1 MLGNRLR
8 YLRKTLNL
16 TQSELA
22 NTLGITRGTYAHYE
36 IGKREPDYETLQKIA
51 DFFEVSTDYL
61 LGRTDNPKGMDWGN
75 KTEEEKKDL
84 YKQFVIDKADEPVTW
99 KGKELTPEQVKHL
112 SKMLDVFVEGL
123 EVAKKRTENKDS

>member
-22 NTLGITRGTYAHYE
+22 NKLGITRGTYAHYE

-61 LGRTDNPKGMDWGN
+61 LGRTDNPKGMDWGQQN
-75 KTEEEKKDL
+75 RRR
-84 YKQFVIDKADEPVTW
+84 
-99 KGKELTPEQVKHL
+99 KERSIQAVCH
-112 SKMLDVFVEGL
+112 
-123 EVAKKRTENKDS
+123 R